1 VENKRTSKGKNV
13 SHSHEVE
20 FYPIDDWQDSADC
33 ISELMKKKLTRLSR
47 GYATALKKHL
57 QQGPQASLAPARGL
71 GRAAVAL
78 DLETLDVAK
87 IHEGALV
94 ALEAARRKGGSS
106 KRAENFFAEAVTPIE
121 KTHRAAVKANAHLQQ
136 LNQTVGR
143 RAGDLVAANR
153 CLKQGVAQRKAVERT
168 LKKSVAHY
176 AQLVKSSQ
184 RLQKHL
190 RHLAHQILTS
200 QEVAR
205 TKTSREL
212 HNEVAQ
218 TLLGINVRLLTLKK
232 EATANAADLKKE
244 IASTQRLVEH
254 SVKTMSRFAREYGKR
269 HDT

>member
-1 VENKRTSKGKNV
+1 
-13 SHSHEVE
+13 
-20 FYPIDDWQDSADC
+20 
-33 ISELMKKKLTRLSR
+33 MKKELTRLSR
-47 GYATALKKHL
+47 EYATALQKHL
-57 QQGPQASLAPARGL
+57 QQGSQASLAPARGL

-94 ALEAARRKGGSS
+94 ALEPASRQDGAG

-121 KTHRAAVKANAHLQQ
+121 NTHCAAAKASAQ
-136 LNQTVGR
+136 LNQLNLTLGR
-143 RAGDLVAANR
+143 RAVDLVSANR
-153 CLKQGVAQRKAVERT
+153 CLQQGIAQRKAVERT
-168 LKKSVAHY
+168 LKKSAAHY

-184 RLQKHL
+184 RLQKQL

-205 TKTSREL
+205 TKISRTL
-212 HNEVAQ
+212 HDEVAQ
-218 TLLGINVRLLTLKK
+218 TLLGIHVRLLTLKK
-232 EATANAADLKKE
+232 EATANAEDLKKE

-254 SVKTMSRFAREYGKR
+254 SVKTMRRFAREFGKR